1 MTIKKENEVD
11 LIDLALNIWRKK
23 NIVLITTL
31 ISLIL
36 AVTFL
41 NFKKDTPQF
50 KFEAK
55 LKPIQFFEEN
65 SYNIFN
71 EIVKYSTLR
80 TLEYNFYSAQ
90 LVHEIYQIEK
100 NKLLDLFI
108 EVTKNEV
115 LLLNIVKSS
124 DLIDSSNFDN
134 EDDYNYA
141 IEKITNSINIINDG
155 PKNQKEWKII
165 FEHINLNQWKKFLDF
180 FEKEI
185 NSEVQKILRT
195 RYDAYINLLVEI
207 NNYIIED
214 LNEKL
219 VKKKN

>member
-1 MTIKKENEVD
+1 MTIKKENEID
-11 LIDLALNIWRKK
+11 LVDLALIIWRKK
-23 NIVLITTL
+23 NIFLITTF

-36 AVTFL
+36 AFTFL
-41 NFKKDTPQF
+41 NFKKDTTQF
-50 KFEAK
+50 KFETN

-71 EIVKYSTLR
+71 EILKYSTLR

-108 EVTKNEV
+108 EVTKNEA
-115 LLLNIVKSS
+115 LLFNIVKSS
-124 DLIDSSNFDN
+124 DLIDSSGFDN

-141 IEKITNSINIINDG
+141 IEKITNSINIIDNG
-155 PKNQKEWKII
+155 TKNQKEWKII
-165 FEHINLNQWKKFLDF
+165 FEHKNLIQSEKFLDF

-185 NSEVQKILRT
+185 NSEVQKILQT
-195 RYDAYINLLVEI
+195 RYNAYINLLVEI
-207 NNYIIED
+207 NKYIIED
-214 LNEKL
+214 LNKG
-219 VKKKN
+219 N